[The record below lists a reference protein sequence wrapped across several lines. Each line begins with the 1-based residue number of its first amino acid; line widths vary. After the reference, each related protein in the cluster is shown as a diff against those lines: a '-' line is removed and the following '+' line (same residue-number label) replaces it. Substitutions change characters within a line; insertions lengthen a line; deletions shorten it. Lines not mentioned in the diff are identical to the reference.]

1 MKGFLCTENS
11 EVGVLTSREANAAS
25 KAHRVMNKRRFWEP
39 KRRSRKGPTD
49 LAMFLSLYTQHVG
62 AVKPQASPH
71 SCQWWRFRDWGSRLW
86 FRMCVLVF
94 SSQRG
99 WRHCRE
105 TGCSSLAVPFVE
117 AMGESGLISCSNALH
132 FLAVGSAVGF
142 WSASLEARYTS
153 SCVPG
158 ESLGAVWDLSCS
170 LAGTA
175 RSRQMYASVT
185 VTSH

>member
-11 EVGVLTSREANAAS
+11 EISVLTSREANAAS
-25 KAHRVMNKRRFWEP
+25 KAHRVMNKLRFWEP
-39 KRRSRKGPTD
+39 RMRSRKGPTD
-49 LAMFLSLYTQHVG
+49 LAMFLSLYAQHLG
-62 AVKPQASPH
+62 AVKPQAFPP
-71 SCQWWRFRDWGSRLW
+71 SCQWWRLMDWGSRLW

-99 WRHCRE
+99 WRHYRE
-105 TGCSSLAVPFVE
+105 TDCSRLAEPFVE

-132 FLAVGSAVGF
+132 FLAVGSAVGSR
-142 WSASLEARYTS
+142 SASLEARYTS

-158 ESLGAVWDLSCS
+158 ESLEAVRDLSCS

>member
-25 KAHRVMNKRRFWEP
+25 KAHRVMNKRRFWEL
-39 KRRSRKGPTD
+39 RTRSRKGPTD
-49 LAMFLSLYTQHVG
+49 LAMFLSIYTQHLG
-62 AVKPQASPH
+62 AVKPQASLRI
-71 SCQWWRFRDWGSRLW
+71 CQWWRFMDWGSRLW

-99 WRHCRE
+99 WRDYRE
-105 TGCSSLAVPFVE
+105 TGCSRLAEPFVE
-117 AMGESGLISCSNALH
+117 AMGESGLISCSNVLH
-132 FLAVGSAVGF
+132 FLAVGSAVGS
-142 WSASLEARYTS
+142 WRASLEARYTS

-158 ESLGAVWDLSCS
+158 KSVEAVWDLSCS